1 VEDAPALRSSSTA
14 GSRVLE
20 EYVALLRDRLEA
32 LDLLAV
38 RRLGHL
44 LREIHSAG
52 RSVYVVG
59 NGGSAS
65 VAAHF
70 ALSLSYDVA
79 RSGASPLA
87 ATALSDAAAIT
98 AIANDRD
105 FRDVFADQLKP
116 RLRPRD
122 AVVAFSASGASAN
135 IVRALEWTRTTG
147 AVAVAVTGARGPV
160 TEAADIVVDV
170 DCSDPAVAEDVFH
183 VVAHLVARDLIQ

>member
-1 VEDAPALRSSSTA
+1 
-14 GSRVLE
+14 VLE
-20 EYVALLRDRLEA
+20 EYVALLRDRLET
-32 LDLLAV
+32 LDLPAV
-38 RRLGHL
+38 RRLAGL

-52 RSVYVVG
+52 RSVYVLG

-87 ATALSDAAAIT
+87 ATALSDTATIT
-98 AIANDRD
+98 AIGNDRD

-116 RLRPRD
+116 RLRPGD

-135 IVRALEWTRTTG
+135 IVRALEWARTIG
-147 AVAVAVTGARGPV
+147 AVAVAVTGACGPV
-160 TEAADIVVDV
+160 VETADLVVDV

-183 VVAHLVARDLIQ
+183 VVAHLVARDLVQ